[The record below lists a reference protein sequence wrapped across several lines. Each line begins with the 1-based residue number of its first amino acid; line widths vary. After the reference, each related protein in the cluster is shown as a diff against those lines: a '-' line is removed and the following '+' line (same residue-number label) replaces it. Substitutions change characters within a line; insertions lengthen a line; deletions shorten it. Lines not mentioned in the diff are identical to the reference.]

1 MECCICY
8 ESSGIYNTEC
18 SHNLCLDCLL
28 KLKKL
33 ECPICRNQL
42 NKIPFKIKKL
52 IENNNEQ
59 YGLIININNISNN
72 TLLIV
77 NQIRNVSRYQYN
89 IIVDNIN
96 NGQIYQEEYL
106 KDLLEE
112 LTREQRNIY
121 RITNSYWYDMDS
133 F

>member
-28 KLKKL
+28 ELKKL

-42 NKIPFKIKKL
+42 NKIPVKIKKL

-59 YGLIININNISNN
+59 YGLININNISNN
-72 TLLIV
+72 TLLII

-133 F
+133 L

>member
-28 KLKKL
+28 ELKKL

-42 NKIPFKIKKL
+42 NKIPVKIKKL

-59 YGLIININNISNN
+59 YDLIININNISNN
-72 TLLIV
+72 VLLII
-77 NQIRNVSRYQYN
+77 NQIRNISRYQYN

>member
-28 KLKKL
+28 ELKKL

-42 NKIPFKIKKL
+42 NKIPVKIKKL

-72 TLLIV
+72 TLLII

>member
-28 KLKKL
+28 ELKKL

-42 NKIPFKIKKL
+42 NKIPVKIKKL

-59 YGLIININNISNN
+59 YGLININNISNN
-72 TLLIV
+72 TLLII

>member
-28 KLKKL
+28 ELKKL

-42 NKIPFKIKKL
+42 KKIPIKIKKL

-72 TLLIV
+72 ILLII

-96 NGQIYQEEYL
+96 NGQTYQEEYL

>member
-28 KLKKL
+28 ELKKL

-42 NKIPFKIKKL
+42 NKIPVKIKKL

-59 YGLIININNISNN
+59 YDLIININNISNN
-72 TLLIV
+72 ILLII
-77 NQIRNVSRYQYN
+77 NQIRNISRYQYN

>member
-28 KLKKL
+28 ELKKL

-42 NKIPFKIKKL
+42 NKIPVKIKKL

-72 TLLIV
+72 ILLII

>member
-28 KLKKL
+28 ELKKL

-42 NKIPFKIKKL
+42 NKIPVKIKKL

-72 TLLIV
+72 VLLII
-77 NQIRNVSRYQYN
+77 NQIRNISRYQYN

>member
-28 KLKKL
+28 ELKKL

-52 IENNNEQ
+52 IEKGEAYENE
-59 YGLIININNISNN
+59 LEEM
-72 TLLIV
+72 TKKCE
-77 NQIRNVSRYQYN
+77 QI
-89 IIVDNIN
+89 
-96 NGQIYQEEYL
+96 
-106 KDLLEE
+106 KDLNEFHKFFKDDIKIGVMSMSSIRKWFLLDVEKVFISK
-112 LTREQRNIY
+112 LIF
-121 RITNSYWYDMDS
+121 TN
-133 F
+133 FC